1 MRKKTI
7 SPTVVRGVRE
17 LDRLSN
23 LYYKSRDE
31 KHREEWFS
39 LVKKLS
45 LLLPSVSEVEQEP
58 SRKRT

>member
-1 MRKKTI
+1 MRKKII

-39 LVKKLS
+39 LV
-45 LLLPSVSEVEQEP
+45 
-58 SRKRT
+58 